1 MEGWKILTFYLLS
14 IKEIAD
20 FADGQN
26 GNYLLFMHIFV
37 RFGSRSRA
45 HSHVHGHFRSHY
57 VEKCSKTMEKGHG
70 QWRHVTPQ
78 AASLDNFF
86 PYKHDASGS
95 YSSFKARVGL
105 SGHGSKAPTSRGRTV
120 SLHTVPYA
128 RLLPQQLLKQ
138 KLIIQSPLRFPKT
151 VVPTVLCLYLY

>member
-1 MEGWKILTFYLLS
+1 MVRMAIIYYLCTFLSDSDLAAVPIPMFMAIFGLIMWKNAPKLW
-14 IKEIAD
+14 KKA
-20 FADGQN
+20 
-26 GNYLLFMHIFV
+26 
-37 RFGSRSRA
+37 GSD
-45 HSHVHGHFRSHY
+45 
-57 VEKCSKTMEKGHG
+57 
-70 QWRHVTPQ
+70 VTSGMRLDPQ
-78 AASLDNFF
+78 AASHDDFS

-128 RLLPQQLLKQ
+128 RLLPRQLLKQ

-151 VVPTVLCLYLY
+151 VVPTVLCLYLYSINHLC